1 MTPVNDALAALRAR
15 TLGRCGDPGSYER
28 RWAEGLLPLV
38 EAHAV
43 GPDRASHHP
52 VLLTAIE
59 ESIIPEVVAGALVT
73 HGAEVRAGALRAV
86 AELGAGLALVGRA
99 SCPQCGSRYVHARI
113 GSPGCVHGWH
123 GAPGPDDAP
132 AVHEAHAAARR
143 VVRK

>member
-1 MTPVNDALAALRAR
+1 MTPDALAALRAR

-59 ESIIPEVVAGALVT
+59 ESIIPEVVAGALST
-73 HGAEVRAGALRAV
+73 PGAEVRAGALRAF

-99 SCPQCGSRYVHARI
+99 SCPGCGSRYLPVRV
-113 GSPGCVHGWH
+113 GSPGCMHGWH
-123 GAPGPDDAP
+123 GAPGPEEPP
-132 AVHEAHAAARR
+132 AVREAHAAARLGR
-143 VVRK
+143 AP